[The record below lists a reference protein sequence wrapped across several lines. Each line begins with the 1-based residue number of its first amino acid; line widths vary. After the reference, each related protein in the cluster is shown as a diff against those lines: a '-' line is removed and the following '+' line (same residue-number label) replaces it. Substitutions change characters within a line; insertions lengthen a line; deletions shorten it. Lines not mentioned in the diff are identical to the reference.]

1 MSAEPHHS
9 RSGAGRAVG
18 QAAHEPV
25 TDLDW
30 PARAGAIDD
39 VLFGLAQRRRQRR
52 RRRTTLA
59 AGLALVL
66 GLTALW
72 RTSRSEPVGE
82 VELAPTRVAVLQPAR
97 QVLPDGSVVDL
108 RSDAEIA
115 VEFTPTRRRVVL
127 RRGEAHFSVRKDAAR
142 PFVVAADGVEVRAVG
157 TEFSVDLAAAAVA
170 VVVNEGH
177 VAVEQASPPD
187 ASLKE
192 KKLLAALA
200 AGDRTVVAREQP
212 AAPPVSG
219 LSADELEAH
228 LAWRVPRLEFSG
240 VPLGELIALF
250 NRHNREQLVL
260 RDPQLAHVRLSGA
273 LRADHV
279 EALLAMLAAEFG
291 VRAERRD
298 GAIELHAQR

>member
-1 MSAEPHHS
+1 M
-9 RSGAGRAVG
+9 
-18 QAAHEPV
+18 
-25 TDLDW
+25 L
-30 PARAGAIDD
+30 
-39 VLFGLAQRRRQRR
+39 GLA
-52 RRRTTLA
+52 
-59 AGLALVL
+59 
-66 GLTALW
+66 ALW
-72 RTSRSEPVGE
+72 RTSLPEPVSE
-82 VELAPTRVAVLQPAR
+82 AELVPTRVAVLAPVR

-108 RSDAEIA
+108 RPGAEVA

-157 TEFSVDLAAAAVA
+157 TEFSVDLAASAVA
-170 VVVNEGH
+170 VVVNEGR
-177 VAVEQASPPD
+177 VAVEQASPSD
-187 ASLKE
+187 ASVGE
-192 KKLLAALA
+192 KKLLAALT

-228 LAWRVPRLEFSG
+228 LAWRVPRLEFAG

-260 RDPQLAHVRLSGA
+260 RDPQLAHVRLSGV
-273 LRADHV
+273 LRADRV
-279 EALLAMLAAEFG
+279 EALLALLAAEFG